1 MRKPVAEGRAEY
13 GTCFF
18 SIFSSF
24 PSFPPSLP
32 PFFLYHMQHAFS
44 YYNNATMPSLPP
56 SLPPV
61 HIYLSEI
68 SNLFRRQ
75 VLPADVALVQVSPP
89 DKNAASH
96 LPPSLPPSLPPK
108 VPIYLS
114 EIPNLFRRQ
123 ILPVDVALVQ
133 VSPPDKHGYC
143 SLGTSVDIMRAG
155 VQCAK
160 HVVGHINAKMPRT
173 LGDGLIHISQ
183 FDRVFK

>member
-1 MRKPVAEGRAEY
+1 MLGSHL
-13 GTCFF
+13 T
-18 SIFSSF
+18 I
-24 PSFPPSLP
+24 PPSL
-32 PFFLYHMQHAFS
+32 
-44 YYNNATMPSLPP
+44 LP
-56 SLPPV
+56 
-61 HIYLSEI
+61 
-68 SNLFRRQ
+68 
-75 VLPADVALVQVSPP
+75 
-89 DKNAASH
+89 
-96 LPPSLPPSLPPK
+96 

-123 ILPVDVALVQ
+123 VLPVDVALVQ

-173 LGDGLIHISQ
+173 LGDGLVHISQ